1 MTTFFLYLTTL
12 ALTSGFELEGSG
24 VVRSAVFV
32 DQSGLLRMVRT
43 DTGAVQW
50 TAEIGGPLVWAEGL
64 KEGQQVQFFPRLNG
78 DLLVQK
84 DQSGIRKMERG
95 VKDLARAGE
104 TEFDWEYYFKGSVSS
119 STFSMDVRTGSPD
132 PLPSSH
138 CPSLLIHRITYSLSL
153 IDKRDLKSVSELY
166 VSEIATSGCLK
177 PGNVERIAREY
188 GAVWVLGEYVAEE
201 EGWGKT
207 YPVSLGVFLL
217 FALYVGFKLGRK
229 EAGKGVNTP
238 ACRSPQCGLVTPP
251 SITPKRSAASSPQ
264 PPLYRAKADLTVV
277 TTKRMPRDSLEQET
291 PLIPSSDTRIHDLV
305 SNGRFQATF
314 ERVHLVHE
322 QDGQRVYEA
331 RHILEGRKYVVK
343 VAKFEYDETKSIAQ
357 VEMFREVAAMMRFRH
372 KNVVNYVTSWVE
384 DTDIQPPNFPLSP
397 QITSEDSLSPSKPSI
412 STGYLYIQSELI
424 EGKSLEERLAE
435 RKEVDRL
442 ENCLLFRQMLK
453 GVAHIHS
460 KRIVH
465 RGLEPACLYVTGGK
479 TVKIGGFHLAAKARA
494 SRHSFFQ
501 NTSIYS
507 DLSTGLETNFP
518 EQRDIYPLGLVLLE
532 MCANQQKSRE
542 EMNVLLSNSKEK
554 GEIPAEMGKEMRAEM
569 EIVRWLTAEKPE
581 KRPSAL
587 ELLSSS
593 LMRDWEREVG
603 LSPSPVGLSPA
614 HGPQ

>member
-32 DQSGLLRMVRT
+32 DQSGLLRMLRT

-64 KEGQQVQFFPRLNG
+64 EEGLQVQFYPRLNG
-78 DLLVQK
+78 DLLVRK

-95 VKDLARAGE
+95 VKELARAGE

-119 STFSMDVRTGSPD
+119 STFSIDVRTGSPD

-153 IDKRDLKSVSELY
+153 IDKRDLKPVSELY
-166 VSEIATSGCLK
+166 VSEIATSGCLES
-177 PGNVERIAREY
+177 GNREGIVREY

-201 EGWGKT
+201 EGWGSA
-207 YPVSLGVFLL
+207 YPVSLGVFVL
-217 FALYVGFKLGRK
+217 FALYVGFKLGRQDAA
-229 EAGKGVNTP
+229 EGKGVSMSV
-238 ACRSPQCGLVTPP
+238 CRSPQCGTAAAPTTP
-251 SITPKRSAASSPQ
+251 SITPKRSAGSSPQ
-264 PPLYRAKADLTVV
+264 PPLYRAKADLTVI

-291 PLIPSSDTRIHDLV
+291 PLIPSSDTRINDLL

-314 ERVHLVHE
+314 ESVHLVHE

-343 VAKFEYDETKSIAQ
+343 VAKFEYDETKTIAQ

-384 DTDIQPPNFPLSP
+384 DTDAQSPHFPVSDP
-397 QITSEDSLSPSKPSI
+397 CSSEDPKSPV
-412 STGYLYIQSELI
+412 STGYLYIQSELVQ
-424 EGKSLEERLAE
+424 GKSLQERLGARE
-435 RKEVDRL
+435 KVDRR

-465 RGLEPACLYVTGGK
+465 RGLEPSCLYVTGDN
-479 TVKIGGFHLAAKARA
+479 TVKIGGFHFAAKARA

-501 NTSIYS
+501 NNSIYS

-532 MCANQQKSRE
+532 MCAAKQSSE
-542 EMNVLLSNSKEK
+542 EMSVLLSKSKER
-554 GEIPAEMGKEMRAEM
+554 GEIPALMSREMRAEM
-569 EIVRWLTAEKPE
+569 EIVRWLTAVKPE